1 MNDVVIVGAGA
12 IGASIALFCK
22 KLEPG
27 LNVTVI
33 DPDLNGGFS
42 STARSGSGGSR
53 RLFCCPENI
62 AMSEFSIA
70 FFKELDAQAE
80 NEFARVNW
88 QPQGYL
94 FIVPHEGIDL
104 LHENL
109 RVQRQMGVKAEV
121 LAPGEMKKRF
131 PMLRVDDLG
140 AGVFSPE
147 DGWCDAQ
154 RYHAVVTGKAKAA
167 GVQFMSDTVVNIDIE
182 VGQFP
187 EVELRSG
194 RTLKTEF
201 VVNAAG
207 PWAADICELVGMPL
221 PVFPM
226 RRFEHIF
233 TAETARPDM
242 PYVKDVR
249 GLAIRSAGSGY
260 SGGLVKTNVPRG
272 YSLKLDNNWFD
283 QVVRPAVEWRF
294 PGIGHLELTK
304 SWSGLYEQCDFDG
317 NAIIGRWT
325 GHCDRFLVAAGF
337 SGHGL
342 MHAPAAGMAVAEM
355 IVKGRQETLDLK
367 RFGYERIQRNEP
379 YRERG
384 II

>member
-1 MNDVVIVGAGA
+1 MIDVVIVGAGA

-22 KLEPG
+22 KLAPS
-27 LNVTVI
+27 LNITVI

-70 FFKELDAQAE
+70 YFNELDAQAE
-80 NEFARVNW
+80 NELARVNW

-94 FIVPHEGIDL
+94 FIVPKEGIGL

-109 RVQRQMGVKAEV
+109 RVQRHMGVKAEV
-121 LAPGEMKKRF
+121 LVPDEIKKRF

-147 DGWCDAQ
+147 DGWFDAQ
-154 RYHAVVTGKAKAA
+154 RYHAVVTVRARAA
-167 GVQFMSDTVVNIDIE
+167 GVQFINDAVVNIDIGGKQ
-182 VGQFP
+182 VP
-187 EVELRSG
+187 EVKLRSG
-194 RTLKTEF
+194 TVLKTEF

-207 PWAADICELVGMPL
+207 SWAAKICDLVGMPL
-221 PVFPM
+221 PVSPM
-226 RRFEHIF
+226 RRFEHVF
-233 TAETARPDM
+233 TAETAHPDM
-242 PYVKDVR
+242 PYVKDVK
-249 GLAIRSAGSGY
+249 GLAIRSAGSGF

-272 YSLKLDNNWFD
+272 FSLQLDNNWFD
-283 QVVRPAVEWRF
+283 QAVRPAVEWRF
-294 PGIGHLELTK
+294 PGLGRLDLTK

-355 IVKGRQETLDLK
+355 IVKGRQETLDLQ